1 MKREFLQ
8 NFKVGDQPLPKEV
21 IDEIMR
27 ENRADI
33 EAVKEKFSDYDAV
46 KQQLEEANRT
56 IGEFR
61 EMDID
66 GVRRAAEEWKQKAEE
81 ARRDAE
87 EKIAQMQF
95 SAALEQAIRDAKGK
109 NVKAISALL
118 DTETLKASKNQQ
130 ADIKN
135 ALEALKKEDGY
146 LFEAETPPPYAVG
159 TGTQSFSGK
168 YSPEVAAIR
177 QAAGLK
183 NE

>member
-27 ENRADI
+27 ENGEDI
-33 EAVKEKFSDYDAV
+33 ETVKRKYADYDTLKA
-46 KQQLEEANRT
+46 QLEAANQA
-56 IGEFR
+56 IGEFKN
-61 EMDID
+61 MDIE
-66 GVRRAAEEWKQKAEE
+66 GVKRAAEEWKERAEQAERE
-81 ARRDAE
+81 AAQ
-87 EKIAQMQF
+87 KIADLQF
-95 SAALEQAIRDAKGK
+95 SGMLENAIRDAKGK
-109 NVKAISALL
+109 NAKAISALL
-118 DTETLKASKNQQ
+118 DTETLKASKNQE
-130 ADIKN
+130 ADIKT

-146 LFEAETPPPYAVG
+146 LFEAETPPLYAAG

>member
-8 NFKVGDQPLPKEV
+8 NFKVGDQPLPKEA

-27 ENRADI
+27 ENGADI

-87 EKIAQMQF
+87 EKIARMQF
-95 SAALEQAIRDAKGK
+95 SAAT
-109 NVKAISALL
+109 AISSK
-118 DTETLKASKNQQ
+118 LKRRRPMRLAPGRRAFPAN
-130 ADIKN
+130 I
-135 ALEALKKEDGY
+135 
-146 LFEAETPPPYAVG
+146 PPKWPR
-159 TGTQSFSGK
+159 SGR
-168 YSPEVAAIR
+168 PP
-177 QAAGLK
+177 G
-183 NE
+183 